1 MGGIVYRI
9 YSCPMHPAQHPKR
22 NILASNVLFWG
33 GLIFPTA
40 VALFKA
46 EVLHIGSF
54 LSRIKDLGGGLV
66 LLLVLFYAIRV
77 GKVWPKWLLLGMFV
91 LGNLL
96 TLIDHN
102 SLLDSWRADPLS
114 LLTFVTGTATL
125 LWVLVLLFK
134 KPRMQ
139 EGRMD

>member
-1 MGGIVYRI
+1 
-9 YSCPMHPAQHPKR
+9 MHPNQQQKN

-33 GLIFPTA
+33 GLVFPTA

-54 LSRIKDLGGGLV
+54 LHRIKDLSGGLA
-66 LLLVLFYAIRV
+66 LLLVLSYTIRV
-77 GKVWPKWLLLGMFV
+77 GKAWPKWLLLGMFM

-96 TLIDHN
+96 TIIVDRD
-102 SLLDSWRADPLS
+102 SLLESLRTDPLF
-114 LLTFVTGTATL
+114 LLTFLTGNITL

-134 KPRMQ
+134 KQRLQ
-139 EGRMD
+139 VE

>member
-1 MGGIVYRI
+1 
-9 YSCPMHPAQHPKR
+9 MHPTQQHKR
-22 NILASNVLFWG
+22 NIFASTVLFWG

-46 EVLHIGSF
+46 EVLHTDSF
-54 LSRIKDLGGGLV
+54 LHRMKDLGEGLL
-66 LLLVLFYAIRV
+66 LLLVLSYAIRV

-96 TLIDHN
+96 TLVDQD
-102 SLLDSWRADPLS
+102 SLLESLRADPLF
-114 LLTFVTGTATL
+114 LLTFITGNITL

-134 KPRMQ
+134 KQRLQ
-139 EGRMD
+139 TEQVN